1 MSVMVSEHMPY
12 EQTKTAGKLER
23 KRKSRKNGAAETA
36 PSISLPRPTAVPVTS
51 VPAVIAVTSVPT
63 VIAVTSI
70 PTVIAVTSIPTVI
83 AVAPIPTIPVV
94 ARIAVASAVIFPR

>member
-51 VPAVIAVTSVPT
+51 VPAVIAVTS
-63 VIAVTSI
+63 
-70 PTVIAVTSIPTVI
+70 IPTVI

>member
-70 PTVIAVTSIPTVI
+70 PTVIAV
-83 AVAPIPTIPVV
+83 APIPTIPVV